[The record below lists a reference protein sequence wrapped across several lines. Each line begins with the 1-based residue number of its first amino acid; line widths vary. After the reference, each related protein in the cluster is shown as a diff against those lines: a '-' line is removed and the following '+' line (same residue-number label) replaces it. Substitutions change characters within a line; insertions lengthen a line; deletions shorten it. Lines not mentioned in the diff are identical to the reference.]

1 MMHDASINKVGT
13 LPMFLWPAVFVEH
26 QRYQYHSSCYL
37 RLLRSPQ
44 HQTNPHTGF
53 YTSRDMF
60 IRWWHIAQHIRHKK
74 IAPFSTLGRR
84 GSLSYHEYYD
94 THIVSFTFTYLYTDI
109 IISKILH
116 VHKRNDVLLDR
127 ARAGRHVRGVL
138 KQPSFVP
145 HFFFLTFWRGR
156 SRKIRFLSQP
166 FKFFFRETAVSIA
179 TSLYERQASKNWF
192 PLCKL
197 PYIFWL
203 STQLYECSDM
213 YIRWP

>member
-1 MMHDASINKVGT
+1 MDPPTDLSRYRDMIHIVYVLWCMMMMHQSTKLVPCQCSCGRPYSSSINNIN
-13 LPMFLWPAVFVEH
+13 
-26 QRYQYHSSCYL
+26 HSSCNL

-156 SRKIRFLSQP
+156 SRKIRFLPQP
-166 FKFFFRETAVSIA
+166 FKFFFWESRD
-179 TSLYERQASKNWF
+179 RCQ
-192 PLCKL
+192 
-197 PYIFWL
+197 
-203 STQLYECSDM
+203 
-213 YIRWP
+213 